1 MQVQQAIFRHRALT
15 QELFNIGDEVATYI
29 ENLCEAIADW
39 DAELVEDCLA
49 EFQEIIADARED
61 ARTTTTS
68 LIGLRH
74 ALVSGMAKGS
84 MGLLDPAPAAPT
96 QIPASISAV
105 ELRAAFPLDSSPVAV
120 AELSERMQARTRF
133 VQQYLETVVE
143 WELLETQRGA
153 RELDLIDLPRLYRK
167 TGEIVESVATAWL
180 DAVALEQPAFTRTM
194 RGNNPPAFLNERVR
208 IDAVASRVF
217 GRRSQV
223 DFVG

>member
-49 EFQEIIADARED
+49 EFQEIITDARED
-61 ARTTTTS
+61 ARVTTTS
-68 LIGLRH
+68 LVGLRH

-84 MGLLDPAPAAPT
+84 LGIEPAPVAPT
-96 QIPASISAV
+96 QIPEPISGV
-105 ELRAAFPLDSSPVAV
+105 ELRAAFPLASSPVAV

-153 RELDLIDLPRLYRK
+153 RALDLVDLPRLYRK
-167 TGEIVESVATAWL
+167 VGEIVESVATAWL
-180 DAVALEQPAFTRTM
+180 DAVAFEQPAFTRTM
-194 RGNNPPAFLNERVR
+194 RGSNPPEFLNERAR
-208 IDAVASRVF
+208 IEMIASRVF